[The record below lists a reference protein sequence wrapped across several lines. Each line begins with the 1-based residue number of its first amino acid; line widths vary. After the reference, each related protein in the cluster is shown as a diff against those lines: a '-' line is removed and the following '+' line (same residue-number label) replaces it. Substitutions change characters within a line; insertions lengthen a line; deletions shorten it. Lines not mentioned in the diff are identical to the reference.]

1 MIISNFWGRVG
12 LAVILTC
19 GLPAFA
25 ASLPMADDLAAAGR
39 EARELRVPILVVFT
53 LRTCPY
59 CAAAKRD
66 YLEPMHASAQ
76 WRRKVIVREIEVD
89 SRQPMRDFAGQ
100 PTTQREF
107 AGKQEVKRVPTV
119 IVFDDEGKRAAT
131 PIVGLMSSDFYGLYL
146 EQSID
151 AGLTRV
157 RSATH

>member
-12 LAVILTC
+12 LAAILTC

-25 ASLPMADDLAAAGR
+25 AALPMGDDLSAAGR
-39 EARELRVPILVVFT
+39 EARERRVPVLVIFT
-53 LRTCPY
+53 LPTCPY

-66 YLEPMHASAQ
+66 YLEPMHASAD

-89 SRQPMRDFAGQ
+89 GRRTMRDFAGQ

-119 IVFDDEGKRAAT
+119 IVFDDEGRRVAT

-146 EQSID
+146 EQAID
-151 AGLTRV
+151 AGLTKL
-157 RSATH
+157 RSAKP